1 MATITFTDGTGAVTL
16 SNGKDGPGSRFSQWT
31 PSIDRIADRR
41 FALGT
46 GIAYE
51 YLFRE
56 DFTATFQI
64 EHLPLSELQDASR
77 FTRWALQGNTFT
89 VNTQDKT
96 NKVYVCR
103 LRPDT
108 VPSLTMTDR
117 VLLEYTLDLSV
128 ISASSPTVFLACEY
142 R

>member
-16 SNGKDGPGSRFSQWT
+16 SNGKAGPGSRFSQWT

-56 DFTATFQI
+56 DFTASFQI
-64 EHLPLSELQDASR
+64 EHLPLTQLANVSR
-77 FTRWALQGNTFT
+77 FMRWALQGNTFT

-96 NKVYVCR
+96 NKTYTCR
-103 LRPDT
+103 LRPET
-108 VPSLTMTDR
+108 MPTLTMTDR
-117 VLLEYTLDLSV
+117 VVLEYTLDLSV
-128 ISASSPTVFLACEY
+128 ISAASPTVFLACEY
-142 R
+142 L